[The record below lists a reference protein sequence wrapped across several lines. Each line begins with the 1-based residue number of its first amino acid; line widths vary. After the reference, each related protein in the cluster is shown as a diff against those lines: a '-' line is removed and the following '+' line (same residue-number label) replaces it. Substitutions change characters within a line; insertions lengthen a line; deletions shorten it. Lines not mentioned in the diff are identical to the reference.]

1 MTTYGQSRLHEL
13 VKRLLLAT
21 EMSDSKV
28 EWHES
33 DRLNAF
39 HSTIGGATVVIAS
52 DDDDGRYPYSLEILD
67 EEGALIDSLRS
78 GTYQDDNG
86 EWAMNWNDDL
96 EALYDRAR
104 RSVKNIDRVLN
115 DIMKHLPKLPIPDDP
130 WARGGGGFS
139 DDPPF

>member
-1 MTTYGQSRLHEL
+1 MTTYGQARLHEL

-21 EMSDSKV
+21 EQSDSNV

-33 DRLNAF
+33 DRPNAF
-39 HSTIGGATVVIAS
+39 HSTLGGATVVIAS

-67 EEGALIDSLRS
+67 EEGALVDSLKS
-78 GTYQDDNG
+78 GTYENDNG
-86 EWAMNWNDDL
+86 EWEMEWNSDL

-104 RSVKNIDRVLN
+104 RSVKNVDRVLN
-115 DIMKHLPKLPIPDDP
+115 EIMKHLPQLPPNTDP
-130 WARGGGGFS
+130 WATGSGSFS